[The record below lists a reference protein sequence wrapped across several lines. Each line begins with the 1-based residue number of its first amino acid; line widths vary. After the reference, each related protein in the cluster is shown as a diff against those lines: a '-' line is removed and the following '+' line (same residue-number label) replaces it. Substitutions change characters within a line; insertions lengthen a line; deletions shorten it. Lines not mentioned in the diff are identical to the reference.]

1 MAQPLSQVLEDD
13 RQIKA
18 HARRA
23 REQLEAALLIARR
36 SVRGNPRARS
46 VELDLARLLH
56 ALEDLGTL
64 ASKYPV
70 EEPAKGPSSV
80 ERHRALRD
88 ARDARQQKVKDL
100 VDGQDL
106 VEEND

>member
-1 MAQPLSQVLEDD
+1 MALPFSQALEDD
-13 RQIKA
+13 RRIKA

-23 REQLEAALLIARR
+23 HDELESALAIARR

-46 VELDLARLLH
+46 VELDLARLLR
-56 ALEDLGTL
+56 ALDDIGTL

-70 EEPAKGPSSV
+70 EEPLNRVSLADK
-80 ERHRALRD
+80 HRALRE
-88 ARDARQQKVKDL
+88 ARQQKVKDL

>member
-18 HARRA
+18 CVRRA
-23 REQLEAALLIARR
+23 QEQLETALSIARR

-46 VELDLARLLH
+46 VELDLARLLRSI
-56 ALEDLGTL
+56 EDVGTL

-80 ERHRALRD
+80 ERHRALRE
-88 ARDARQQKVKDL
+88 ARQQKVKDL

>member
-1 MAQPLSQVLEDD
+1 MAQPLSQVIEDD
-13 RQIKA
+13 RQIKV
-18 HARRA
+18 HVRRA
-23 REQLEAALLIARR
+23 QEQLEAALRIARR

-46 VELDLARLLH
+46 VELDLARLLRS
-56 ALEDLGTL
+56 LEDVGTL

-88 ARDARQQKVKDL
+88 ARQQKVKDL